1 MITYVPQSIKDAAM
15 SHPEWPL
22 FEALFKAQYGSDW
35 RLVSY
40 EEAAKRPPEGEEDTK

>member
-15 SHPEWPL
+15 SHPEWPQ
-22 FEALFKAQYGSDW
+22 FEALLKSMYGSDW

-40 EEAAKRPPEGEEDTK
+40 EELATRPPEGKED